1 MSELLEKIR
10 SRGYWKVIIRPADL
24 VENRIE
30 NPDALYR
37 ILDNSAARI
46 RHRWFGFPHIQWESE
61 TRRGKDW
68 IGQEFQWGRYL
79 ELWRFYQSG
88 QFIAYRGLY
97 GDWAD
102 HAPALPVP
110 AEADLRA
117 CLEAEDALLQL
128 TEVFQLA
135 VSLTFTAAAADCVH
149 LAASL
154 HNLEGRQLVLQR
166 GAARPDTIA
175 TAAPSAV
182 AEFVYRREFPK
193 ITLAIQ
199 SKELAQQAAG
209 ELFRHFD
216 WHPPARLLQDLQANF
231 GARPTP
237 AAGT

>member
-1 MSELLEKIR
+1 MSELLKKMR
-10 SRGYWKVIIRPADL
+10 SRGYWKVIIRPTDF

-30 NPDALYR
+30 NPADLYR
-37 ILDNSAARI
+37 LLDKSAAHT
-46 RHRWFGFPHIQWESE
+46 RHWRFGFPHIQPESKTCRE
-61 TRRGKDW
+61 KDW

-88 QFIAYRGLY
+88 QLVVFRGLY

-102 HAPALPVP
+102 HAPATPPVP
-110 AEADLRA
+110 VELDLRA
-117 CLEAEDALLQL
+117 YLEAEDALLQL

-135 VSLTFTAAAADCVH
+135 ASLTFTAAAADCVH

-154 HNLEGRQLVLQR
+154 HNIERRRLILYR
-166 GAARPDTIA
+166 GTSPHTIA

-182 AEFVYRREFPK
+182 DEFVYRREFPK

-199 SKELAQQAAG
+199 AQELALQAAG

-216 WHPPARLLQDLQANF
+216 WNPPGSLLQDIQANF
-231 GARPTP
+231 GARPAP
-237 AAGT
+237 SAGG